1 MDEDSSII
9 GIRKHNGDRPMTY
22 TAYSGDF
29 VPYRSDTTACHAA
42 ERRPGILWRI
52 VDTIFESR
60 RRQAEREIARY
71 LERTG
76 GRLTDDV
83 ELRMTQRLLGGDW
96 NARD

>member
-29 VPYRSDTTACHAA
+29 VPFRSHSTVSRVA
-42 ERRPGILWRI
+42 EPRPGILRRI
-52 VDTIFESR
+52 FDAFFESR

-83 ELRMTQRLLGGDW
+83 ELQMTRRLLGGEW
-96 NARD
+96 NVRD